1 MIAWRNLVSETVA
14 VIMDERISPLNRLP
28 VAQRFQVMFFLSL
41 MWTTVFCAALGSFLF
56 WGELVLGHALLLT
69 AVVITSLT
77 FYSAAKPVSARD
89 VARTE

>member
-1 MIAWRNLVSETVA
+1 MIAWRNLFSETVA
-14 VIMDERISPLNRLP
+14 VIMDERISPLSRLP

-77 FYSAAKPVSARD
+77 FYSAAKPAPVPGVTQRQ
-89 VARTE
+89 